1 MSAIKTLEQLAQDT
15 TAKVENLSA
24 HQLAEIE
31 LLKAQADEMNAIMTI
46 IEPTDPNEPD
56 KEPEDEPEK

>member
-15 TAKVENLSA
+15 TAKVEELSA

-31 LLKAQADEMNAIMTI
+31 LLKAKADEMNAIMAI
-46 IEPTDPNEPD
+46 IEPTDPDEPA